1 MTEPDQRAPSPAEL
15 FEQFFGPSLFKPW
28 TDILLE
34 FADPRPGERVL
45 DLACATGIVA
55 RKVAPV
61 IGNGGR
67 GRVVGLDVSPD
78 MLSVARRRAASEE
91 VDVEW
96 LEGPAE
102 DLPLPDE
109 AFDLVLCQQGVQFFE
124 DPARAL
130 AETERVLADEG
141 RIALNVWPPLERHP
155 VYRALL
161 EAEARHL
168 DAHVGDV
175 ARPFMFGGDERLRTL
190 LVEAGYDRIEIAE
203 RTLEVEF
210 GDPERFVAL
219 TVMAAA
225 AVMPDVA
232 LDDPDEQ
239 AELIDSITRDCEDV
253 LQEHR
258 DGDRLRFTMPNYMA
272 TARA

>member
-1 MTEPDQRAPSPAEL
+1 MTEKADERAPSPAEL

-28 TDILLE
+28 TDVLLE

-67 GRVVGLDVSPD
+67 VVGLDVSPD
-78 MLSVARRRAASEE
+78 MLSVARRYAASEE
-91 VDVEW
+91 VEVEW

-124 DPARAL
+124 DPSRAL
-130 AETERVLADEG
+130 AEAERVLADEG
-141 RIALNVWPPLERHP
+141 RVALNVWQPLDRHP

-168 DAHVGDV
+168 DADLGEV
-175 ARPFMFGGDERLRTL
+175 ATPFMFGGAERLQTL
-190 LVEAGYDRIEIAE
+190 LDGAGFDRIGIAE
-203 RTLEVEF
+203 RTLDVEF

-239 AELIDSITRDCEDV
+239 ADLIGSITRDCEDV
-253 LQEHR
+253 LQQHR
-258 DGDRLRFTMPNYMA
+258 DGDRLRFSMPNYIA

>member
-1 MTEPDQRAPSPAEL
+1 MTETDQRAPSPAEL

-28 TDILLE
+28 TDVLLE

-55 RKVAPV
+55 RKVAPM
-61 IGNGGR
+61 IGDE

-78 MLSVARRRAASEE
+78 MLSVARRCATSEQVE
-91 VDVEW
+91 VKW

-102 DLPLPDE
+102 DIPLPDE

-124 DPARAL
+124 DPSGAL
-130 AETERVLADEG
+130 AEAERVLAEGG
-141 RIALNVWPPLERHP
+141 RIALNVWPSLERHP

-168 DAHVGDV
+168 DADLGEV
-175 ARPFMFGGDERLRTL
+175 ATPFMFGGGERLRTL
-190 LVEAGYDRIEIAE
+190 LGDAGFDRIEVTE
-203 RTLEVEF
+203 RTLEVKF

-219 TVMAAA
+219 TVMAGA

-232 LDDPDEQ
+232 LDDPDER
-239 AELIDSITRDCEDV
+239 AALVGSITRDCEDV
-253 LQEHR
+253 LQQHR
-258 DGDRLRFTMPNYMA
+258 DGDHLRFPMPNFIA